1 MDVTLKTTSFGG
13 YDKKAV
19 ENYIEDITKDHE
31 KEVADLKEN
40 ILKLSDTVKNLHTM
54 REVNLN
60 ESSTTIDNLKKVN
73 DELQLEITQ
82 LRAQMETY
90 KTREDESASRYESI
104 SRTLLEAREN
114 ADALARQTE
123 KDCTEL
129 RERTEAE
136 CARMSEET
144 NTACEKMVSETTY
157 ECETM
162 KAEITAACEKLDAET
177 KSSCQ
182 ERKESTYAE
191 CERIKRETR
200 EEMDALRADT
210 EYSCKM
216 MKEQTE
222 NECATLRGEA
232 AEECEQMRG
241 TARTEAYNIRMSVKK
256 ECESVS
262 EYMAQLMTAV
272 DNVVLAVDETKKVA
286 DQGFPEV
293 AS

>member
-1 MDVTLKTTSFGG
+1 MDVTLKTASFGG

-19 ENYIEDITKDHE
+19 ENYVDDLNKEHE
-31 KEVADLKEN
+31 KEVNELKEN
-40 ILKLSDTVKNLHTM
+40 ILKLSETVKNLHTM

-60 ESSTTIDNLKKVN
+60 ESSSTIDNLKKVN
-73 DELQLEITQ
+73 EELQVEITQ
-82 LRAQMETY
+82 LRAQMEAY

-123 KDCTEL
+123 KECNDL
-129 RERTEAE
+129 RARTEAE
-136 CARMSEET
+136 CDQLTEET
-144 NTACEKMVSETTY
+144 SAACEKMVSETTY

-162 KAEITAACEKLDAET
+162 KAEVTAACEKLDAET
-177 KSSCQ
+177 KSTCQ

-200 EEMDALRADT
+200 EETDSLRADT
-210 EYSCKM
+210 EYTCKM
-216 MKEQTE
+216 LKEQTE
-222 NECATLRGEA
+222 NECATMREEATTECEEMRSLARGEA
-232 AEECEQMRG
+232 
-241 TARTEAYNIRMSVKK
+241 YSIRMSVKR

-286 DQGFPEV
+286 DQAFPEV
-293 AS
+293 AN